1 MPGLFLKHLPNE
13 VADARQP
20 VMPGLFP
27 KHLPNK
33 KLLMHGNLPLPACFP
48 NI

>member
-1 MPGLFLKHLPNE
+1 MATCDACSVSQTSAQQKFN
-13 VADARQP
+13 DARQP

-33 KLLMHGNLPLPACFP
+33 KLLMKVNL
-48 NI
+48 